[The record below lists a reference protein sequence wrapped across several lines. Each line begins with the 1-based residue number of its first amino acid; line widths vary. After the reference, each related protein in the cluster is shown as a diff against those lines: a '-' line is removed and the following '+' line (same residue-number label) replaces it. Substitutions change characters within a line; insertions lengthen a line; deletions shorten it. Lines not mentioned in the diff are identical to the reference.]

1 MIFGR
6 GSTPIKSCF
15 CFQAAR
21 EEIQTSTPAIKATT
35 FPSPP
40 CSSPSSGS
48 STLHETAN
56 EALKANC
63 ASLVV
68 HWQLPPHRR
77 CFCVC
82 VNINLA
88 LPLFL
93 SLLGNWSCMRIER
106 QQNELQVIERRAKTR
121 EQAKDGAIWGERN
134 KAKICMLEKKCRPCR
149 QNAPHAEWAGGGGS
163 NGKGDEGTISL
174 KRERTTNECAATL
187 VQVSELE
194 RELLFFDCNSSLGG
208 GSTFTS
214 PSPTL
219 SPRKRERERRGT
231 RGARWLCSCIQFEF
245 PWCWWFERQFFRR
258 VLICL
263 LRCCCLNWKGKMWNA
278 EKHQKQMHF
287 HS

>member
-149 QNAPHAEWAGGGGS
+149 QNAPHAE
-163 NGKGDEGTISL
+163 
-174 KRERTTNECAATL
+174 
-187 VQVSELE
+187 
-194 RELLFFDCNSSLGG
+194 
-208 GSTFTS
+208 
-214 PSPTL
+214 
-219 SPRKRERERRGT
+219 
-231 RGARWLCSCIQFEF
+231 
-245 PWCWWFERQFFRR
+245 
-258 VLICL
+258 
-263 LRCCCLNWKGKMWNA
+263 
-278 EKHQKQMHF
+278 
-287 HS
+287 